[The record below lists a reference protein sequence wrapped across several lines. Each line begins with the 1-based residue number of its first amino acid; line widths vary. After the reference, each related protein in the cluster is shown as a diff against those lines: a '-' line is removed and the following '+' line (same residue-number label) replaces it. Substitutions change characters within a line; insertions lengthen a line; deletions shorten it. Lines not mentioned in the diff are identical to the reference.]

1 MRKVQALIF
10 AVALGGFAG
19 VAGAQN
25 TPAAPA
31 AKPAPVAKAPRAATL
46 DELLAKVKQGLL
58 TETAE
63 YRKRE
68 AEFRSALN
76 RQAQLLRKA
85 KATKAAEERRSDRL
99 ENEFQQNET
108 KLAEL
113 QAVLTKR
120 LGTLG
125 ELFGVVR
132 QVAGDTRG
140 QLESSI
146 ISAEYP
152 DRGKFLGKL
161 AQKKELPQIEEL
173 ERLWYEILREITETG
188 KVVKYPATI
197 ITLAGDQVQKQ
208 VVRVGAFNSV
218 ADGKYLQ
225 YLPKSGKLAELA
237 RQPQRRYLNWAKD
250 LEKATSGFV
259 DFGIDPSRGS
269 ILALLIEKPDLT
281 ERIKQGGLVGYVIIA
296 LGIFGVLLV
305 VERMY
310 VLTRESRRVS
320 AQARD
325 TGSPRDNN
333 PLGRVLHVYEQYSDV
348 DVETLELKLDEA
360 ILKEVPP
367 LERGLSTVK
376 VVSVVAPLL
385 GLLGTVTGM
394 IATFQAITLFG
405 TGDPKLMAGG
415 ISQALVTTVLGLVV
429 AIPTV
434 LLHSLVAGQS
444 GRIVHILEE
453 QSAGLIAMHA
463 EELEGH
469 AGSA

>member
-10 AVALGGFAG
+10 ALVLGGFAG
-19 VAGAQN
+19 TAGAQN
-25 TPAAPA
+25 TTSAPA
-31 AKPAPVAKAPRAATL
+31 AKNPVANNPTRAATL
-46 DELLAKVKQGLL
+46 DELLAKVKQGLVVD
-58 TETAE
+58 TAE
-63 YRKRE
+63 NRKRE
-68 AEFRSALN
+68 AEFLAARN
-76 RQAQLLRKA
+76 RQAELLRKA

-99 ENEFQQNET
+99 ETQFEQNET

-113 QAVLTKR
+113 EALLANR

-140 QLESSI
+140 LVESSI
-146 ISAEYP
+146 ISAQYP
-152 DRGKFLGKL
+152 DRGEFLGKL

-173 ERLWYEILREITETG
+173 ERLWYEILREIMETG
-188 KVVKYPATI
+188 KVVKFPATV
-197 ITLAGDQVQKQ
+197 ITLSGDQVDTQ
-208 VVRVGAFNSV
+208 VVRVGSFNAV

-225 YLPKSGKLAELA
+225 WLPEAGKLAELA
-237 RQPQRRYLNWAKD
+237 RQPQSRYLDWAKD

-269 ILALLIEKPDLT
+269 ILALLIEKPDLK
-281 ERIKQGGLVGYVIIA
+281 ERIEQGGLVGYIIIG

-305 VERMY
+305 LERMY
-310 VLTRESRRVS
+310 VLTRENRRVN
-320 AQARD
+320 AQMRD
-325 TGSPRDNN
+325 AGSPREDN
-333 PLGRVLHVYEQYSDV
+333 PLGRVLAVYQQYRNV

-360 ILKEVPP
+360 VLKEVPK

-376 VVSVVAPLL
+376 VVAVVAPLL

-434 LLHSLVAGQS
+434 LLHSWVAGQS
-444 GRIVHILEE
+444 QRIIHILEE

-463 EELEGH
+463 EEMEGH